1 MHSNM
6 STKISEFINN
16 LEIVVSQSF
25 VDWADRKFKS
35 PDFNYELGRK
45 GVDFELLE
53 QYKLSNKI
61 VDKKDTDNKYWPDYN
76 IGKMRVDNK
85 CITSKWFE
93 IKKTVEYAVN
103 TKLITHF
110 LFYHMYPKT
119 RNVFKA
125 GDVVKFKFIGFEEA
139 NKILAKKF
147 KGKYSNVVDI
157 KKYFN

>member
-16 LEIVVSQSF
+16 LQIVVSQSF
-25 VDWADRKFKS
+25 VDWADRKFNS
-35 PDFNYELGRK
+35 PDFRYELGRK

-85 CITSKWFE
+85 CITSTWFE
-93 IKKTVEYAVN
+93 IKETVEYAVK

-119 RNVFKA
+119 SNVFKA
-125 GDVVKFKFIGFEEA
+125 GDVVKFEFIGFEEA

-157 KKYFN
+157 KKYFK

>member
-1 MHSNM
+1 
-6 STKISEFINN
+6 
-16 LEIVVSQSF
+16 
-25 VDWADRKFKS
+25 
-35 PDFNYELGRK
+35 
-45 GVDFELLE
+45 
-53 QYKLSNKI
+53 
-61 VDKKDTDNKYWPDYN
+61 
-76 IGKMRVDNK
+76 MRVDNK
-85 CITSKWFE
+85 CITSTWFE
-93 IKKTVEYAVN
+93 IKETVEYAVK

-119 RNVFKA
+119 SNVFKA

>member
-1 MHSNM
+1 M

-16 LEIVVSQSF
+16 LQIVVSQSF
-25 VDWADRKFKS
+25 VDWADRKFNS
-35 PDFNYELGRK
+35 PDFRYELGRK

-85 CITSKWFE
+85 CITSTWFE
-93 IKKTVEYAVN
+93 IKETVEYAVK

-119 RNVFKA
+119 SNVFKA
-125 GDVVKFKFIGFEEA
+125 GDVVKFEFIGFEEA

>member
-25 VDWADRKFKS
+25 VDWADRKFNS
-35 PDFNYELGRK
+35 PDFRYELGRK

-93 IKKTVEYAVN
+93 IKFFCS
-103 TKLITHF
+103 KL
-110 LFYHMYPKT
+110 YSPK
-119 RNVFKA
+119 
-125 GDVVKFKFIGFEEA
+125 GYE
-139 NKILAKKF
+139 KKL
-147 KGKYSNVVDI
+147 GL
-157 KKYFN
+157 

>member
-16 LEIVVSQSF
+16 LQIVVSQSF
-25 VDWADRKFKS
+25 VDWADRKFNS
-35 PDFNYELGRK
+35 PDFRYELGRK

-85 CITSKWFE
+85 CITSTWFE
-93 IKKTVEYAVN
+93 IKETVEYAVK

-119 RNVFKA
+119 SNVFKA
-125 GDVVKFKFIGFEEA
+125 GDVVKFEFIGFEEA

>member
-16 LEIVVSQSF
+16 LQIVVSQSF
-25 VDWADRKFKS
+25 VDWADRKFNS
-35 PDFNYELGRK
+35 PDFRYELGRK

-61 VDKKDTDNKYWPDYN
+61 VDKKDTNNKYWPDYN

-85 CITSKWFE
+85 CITSTWFE
-93 IKKTVEYAVN
+93 IKETVEYAVK

-119 RNVFKA
+119 SNVFKA
-125 GDVVKFKFIGFEEA
+125 GDVVKFEFIGFEEA